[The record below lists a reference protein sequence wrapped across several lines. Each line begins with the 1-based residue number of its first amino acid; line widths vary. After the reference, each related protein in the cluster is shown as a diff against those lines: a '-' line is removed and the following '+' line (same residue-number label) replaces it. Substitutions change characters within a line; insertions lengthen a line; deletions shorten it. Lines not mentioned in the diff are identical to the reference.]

1 VAGVGVGVGV
11 GGTGVPVGVG
21 LAVGVGVGGTGVA
34 VGVGVGVVINIAV
47 GVITILSAGIK
58 MVFGLVL
65 MLSCRNDTSSDQ
77 ASNTYPGSRNAST
90 LTTVPA
96 V

>member
-1 VAGVGVGVGV
+1 
-11 GGTGVPVGVG
+11 
-21 LAVGVGVGGTGVA
+21 
-34 VGVGVGVVINIAV
+34 
-47 GVITILSAGIK
+47 LSAGIK